1 MGQTSR
7 ETWAKRVEAW
17 KASGLGAK
25 EFGAKFGIKPKSL
38 EWWKWNL
45 GAEAVRAKREPASA
59 KSAQLAVTAMAPL
72 TFVEMP
78 TGLGKEP
85 IEVVLANGV
94 RIRVPIGFEVTTLLR
109 LLDVL
114 ERRA

>member
-1 MGQTSR
+1 MGQTAR
-7 ETWAKRVEAW
+7 ETWAQRIEAW

-25 EFGAKFGIKPKSL
+25 EFGAKIGIKPKSL

-45 GAEAVRAKREPASA
+45 GAEAARSKRQPPSA
-59 KSAQLAVTAMAPL
+59 RSAQLAVTAVAPL

-78 TGLGKEP
+78 TGLSKEP
-85 IEVVLANGV
+85 LEVVLANGV

-109 LLDVL
+109 LLDAL
-114 ERRA
+114 ERRS